1 MQIFN
6 MEQGSKEW
14 HKMRYGKVGGST
26 SKRLH
31 VKGDDLL
38 NELVACQLEPFDP
51 TAESFQNEAMK
62 RGNELEPFGRAEL
75 ISYLGVSF
83 GEVGWIQ
90 SNQSELLGI
99 SPDGVTFTDS
109 LLRFACEI
117 KCPSAKKHIEYIRGN
132 EIPLEYIHQCCHY
145 FAVIEGLEVLYFAS
159 YRPECNKPLFVKEL
173 RLTDEVNI
181 GTAARP
187 KFATVEKVV
196 LDKVTKAQELE
207 SEIKSIVNQINF

>member
-14 HKMRYGKVGGST
+14 HKIRYGKVGGST

-75 ISYLGVSF
+75 SSYLGVEF
-83 GEVGWIQ
+83 NEVGWIQ
-90 SNQSELLGI
+90 SGQSEILGI
-99 SPDGVTFTDS
+99 SPDGITPSQKV
-109 LLRFACEI
+109 ACEI

-132 EIPLEYIHQCCHY
+132 EIPLEYIHQCIHY

-159 YRPECNKPLFVKEL
+159 FRPECAKPLFVKEL

-181 GTAARP
+181 GTEARP
-187 KFATVEKVV
+187 KFATVESVV
-196 LDKVTKAQELE
+196 EDKIRIAQEME